1 MNRQS
6 GEREAFERLYR
17 DSFDRLAAYV
27 LARADRDAAAD
38 VLARTYEIAWR
49 RRADLP
55 AEPLGWLIGT
65 ARRVLADGRRSE
77 RRRDALVERIAR
89 TGTTSAEDHLGSLAR
104 RDSAVRALAR
114 LTPSQREALLLI
126 AWEGLSEKQAAAA
139 LGCSRG
145 ALALRVHRAR
155 KAFRRELG
163 RLESTDEAAPGR
175 AARAAA
181 TKEAT

>member
-6 GEREAFERLYR
+6 EEREAFERVYR

-89 TGTTSAEDHLGSLAR
+89 TSATSSEDHLGSLAR
-104 RDSAVRALAR
+104 RDSAARALAR
-114 LTPSQREALLLI
+114 LTPGQREALLLI
-126 AWEGLSEKQAAAA
+126 AWEDLSEKQAAAA

-155 KAFRRELG
+155 KAFRRELD
-163 RLESTDEAAPGR
+163 RIESTDEAAPGR

-181 TKEAT
+181 TTEAT